1 MAANERIKKYL
12 EAGTVFGQVT
22 RARAEEIVKEL
33 VSGGDIQRGQ
43 AQEWVDNLV
52 DRSRKTSEQV
62 LELVRH
68 EVSAQLSRIDSSAV
82 ENLANQV
89 ADILKRSAEAGRSA
103 TAGATTQATNRAQSV
118 RKSAAKSA
126 KSATKTA
133 KSATKTAKATATNT
147 AKAARK
153 AAGSVSPSGRKKTPA
168 KKKTSASAPKKT
180 AAKKTSAKKAP
191 AKKSAG
197 QEVRG
202 QEDRGQED
210 RHGRIRHLSNA
221 ARRRLDTEL
230 VRRGLVATRTE
241 ALEAIT
247 SGLVVVSGTQADKA
261 ARLVAPNEPVVVLG
275 PPPRFVSRGGEK
287 LDAALTRFAIDVTD
301 RRALDAGA
309 STGGFTDCLLQRGA
323 ADGLRGGRRPRPA
336 GPAPPDRSP
345 GHRAGEGQRSLL
357 DARGA
362 EPGGPGFRPVFDRHG
377 RPLLH
382 LPGHRG
388 ARPHRPGRHD
398 RADLVLLVKP
408 QFEAGRAVVARG
420 KGVVRDP
427 EVWLQALGDVTSALQ
442 SAGTGIM
449 GAMVS
454 PLTGPAGNVEFL
466 VHARKGAEPAEED
479 AVDRLLEV
487 AVSEAVARRSATS
500 TAD

>member
-118 RKSAAKSA
+118 RKSATKS
-126 KSATKTA
+126 A

-153 AAGSVSPSGRKKTPA
+153 AAESVSPSGRKKD
-168 KKKTSASAPKKT
+168 
-180 AAKKTSAKKAP
+180 
-191 AKKSAG
+191 AG
-197 QEVRG
+197 QEGDVCVRPQEDGGQEDGGQRQEDRG
-202 QEDRGQED
+202 QEDPGQEGRDEEDRGQED

-275 PPPRFVSRGGEK
+275 PPGPLRQPRRREARRGPDPVRHRRDGSARARCRRIDRRLHPLPPPAGAVTVYAVDVGHGQLDQRLRTDPRVTVLERVNVRSLTPEVLSQVDPDFVPCSIVTAD
-287 LDAALTRFAIDVTD
+287 LSFISLVTVVPALT
-301 RRALDAGA
+301 
-309 STGGFTDCLLQRGA
+309 
-323 ADGLRGGRRPRPA
+323 
-336 GPAPPDRSP
+336 GPV
-345 GHRAGEGQRSLL
+345 GT
-357 DARGA
+357 
-362 EPGGPGFRPVFDRHG
+362 
-377 RPLLH
+377 
-382 LPGHRG
+382 
-388 ARPHRPGRHD
+388 D

-466 VHARKGAEPAEED
+466 VHVRKGAAPAEED
-479 AVDRLLEV
+479 VVDRLLEA